1 MTVLAIVLLALLH
14 LAVLAGL
21 AAVVLG
27 LSGNFILLGLALAVA
42 WIGGFEHL
50 GFGVLLLLLG
60 LALFGE
66 LVEMLLGVAMARR
79 FGATRWGMIG
89 TFIGGLVGAAVGTA
103 WIPIL
108 GSLIGAIVGA
118 FAGAFAGETLRGARA
133 REGARAGTGALV
145 GRLAATAFK
154 LVIGLA
160 IAFFTLKAAYAAL

>member
-50 GFGVLLLLLG
+50 GFGLLLLLLG

-89 TFIGGLVGAAVGTA
+89 TFVGGLVGAAVGTA

-108 GSLIGAIVGA
+108 GSLLGAIVGA
-118 FAGAFAGETLRGARA
+118 SAGAFAGEMLRGARA
-133 REGARAGTGALV
+133 RQSARAGAGALV
-145 GRLAATAFK
+145 GRMAATAFK
-154 LVIGLA
+154 LVIGLT
-160 IAFFTLKAAYAAL
+160 IVFITLKAAYAAL

>member
-1 MTVLAIVLLALLH
+1 MAVLAVVLLALLH

-50 GFGVLLLLLG
+50 GLGLLLVLLGPALL
-60 LALFGE
+60 GE
-66 LVEMLLGVAMARR
+66 LVEMLLGVAVARR

-89 TFIGGLVGAAVGTA
+89 TFLGGLAGAALGTA
-103 WIPIL
+103 WIPIV
-108 GSLIGAIVGA
+108 GSLVGAIVGA
-118 FAGAFAGETLRGARA
+118 FAGAFAGEMLRGRRA
-133 REGARAGTGALV
+133 RESARAGTGALV
-145 GRLAATAFK
+145 GRVAATAFK
-154 LVIGLA
+154 LLIGLA

>member
-1 MTVLAIVLLALLH
+1 MAALAVVLLALLH

-50 GFGVLLLLLG
+50 GFGLLLVLLG
-60 LALFGE
+60 LALLGE
-66 LVEMLLGVAMARR
+66 LVEMLLGVVVARR

-89 TFIGGLVGAAVGTA
+89 TFIGGLVGAALGTA
-103 WIPIL
+103 WLPIV
-108 GSLIGAIVGA
+108 GSLIGAIAGA
-118 FAGAFAGETLRGARA
+118 FGGAFAGEMLRGRRA
-133 REGARAGTGALV
+133 RESARAGTGALV
-145 GRLAATAFK
+145 GRVAATAFK
-154 LVIGLA
+154 LVIGFA